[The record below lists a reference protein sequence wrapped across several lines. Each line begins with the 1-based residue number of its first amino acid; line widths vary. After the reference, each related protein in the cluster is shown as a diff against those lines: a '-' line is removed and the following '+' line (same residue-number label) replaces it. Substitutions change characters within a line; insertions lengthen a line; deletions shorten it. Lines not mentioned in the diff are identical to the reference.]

1 MFSLIV
7 VLLIGLAAAILFFGD
22 AEQHSAPESRG
33 EEPDDGEWE
42 YGDIWKQGSPDE
54 PVPEDDVRYVEILR
68 GDTGRAYD
76 DSYMMDL
83 VGYLGSRGIRA
94 TYSSFSLGMEPA
106 AIMTYVLKVEA
117 GKLDEAREYLNEKFK
132 VQGSKFKT

>member
-7 VLLIGLAAAILFFGD
+7 VLLIGLAAALVFFSSP
-22 AEQHSAPESRG
+22 EQSATSKNTRD
-33 EEPDDGEWE
+33 EPDDGEWE

-68 GDTGRAYD
+68 GDTGMGYSD
-76 DSYMMDL
+76 TTMQDFIL
-83 VGYLGSRGIRA
+83 YLGSWGIRA
-94 TYSSFSLGMEPA
+94 AYNSYPLEQ
-106 AIMTYVLKVEA
+106 INIYVLKVEA
-117 GKLDEAREYLNEKFK
+117 GKLDEAREYLKEKFK